1 MKLDEFECMKRSI
14 LFMYEMGRGV
24 ERKVKGSARE
34 SPLPFR
40 TSDKPD
46 SERAPREVHDDTN
59 V

>member
-14 LFMYEMGRGV
+14 LFIYEMGQGV
-24 ERKVKGSARE
+24 ERKVKGSVRE

-46 SERAPREVHDDTN
+46 SERGS
-59 V
+59 